1 MIDQKETKNSKFN
14 VKKFFFPFSPI
25 KSFRS
30 VRLLFL
36 LAILIALRLVLG
48 VLTIRIAPFN
58 LSISIAWVPLMVI
71 GWYFGPIVGLV
82 MGAITDTISF
92 FMAGG
97 GIWFWMYAIQEP
109 IVGLLSGLIAGW
121 CQFRKSKEHLHISLD
136 VIVNQILMIGFAV
149 ISWVVLVVWLDPSI
163 HFQGHEEE
171 YEQFYNIY
179 KWVVLGCITGL
190 LVLYE
195 VLTILTLTK
204 KIGNKEHKTM
214 LNFIY
219 TSSLVVVTMMLFSIA
234 LGPITAV
241 EYIKFINGG
250 ITPEPFLKY
259 GSIFY
264 LVPRVAVEAIK
275 VPVESA
281 ALFGVICLFD
291 KKVVNIV
298 NKINNSWNVA

>member
-1 MIDQKETKNSKFN
+1 MIDQKEKENSKFN

-36 LAILIALRLVLG
+36 MAVLIALRLVLG
-48 VLTIRIAPFN
+48 VLTIRVAPFN

-71 GWYFGPIVGLV
+71 GWYFGPVIGLV

-109 IVGLLSGLIAGW
+109 IVGLISGLIAGW
-121 CQFRKSKEHLHISLD
+121 CRFRKSKESIHISID
-136 VIVNQILMIGFAV
+136 IVIDQILIVGFAV
-149 ISWVVLVVWLDPSI
+149 LSWVILVVWLNPSSE
-163 HFQGHEEE
+163 FQGHDEE
-171 YEQFYNIY
+171 YEKFYNIY
-179 KWVVLGCITGL
+179 RWVVLGCISAL

-195 VLTILTLTK
+195 VLTGLTLSK
-204 KIGNKEHKTM
+204 KIGKKEHHTM

-241 EYIKFINGG
+241 EYFRFINGG
-250 ITPEPFLKY
+250 ITPEPFLRF

-264 LVPRVAVEAIK
+264 LVPRVAIEAIK

-281 ALFGVICLFD
+281 ALFGVVSLFD

>member
-1 MIDQKETKNSKFN
+1 MIDKKETKNSNFS

-48 VLTIRIAPFN
+48 LLVIRIAPFA

-71 GWYFGPIVGLV
+71 GWYFGPVVGLV

-109 IVGLLSGLIAGW
+109 IIGLLSGLIAGL
-121 CQFRKSKEHLHISLD
+121 CRYRKEKEKINFTID
-136 VIVNQILMIGFAV
+136 VIINQIVVIAFAV
-149 ISWVVLVVWLDPSI
+149 ISYVALIVWLDPSI
-163 HFQGHEEE
+163 HFQGHEED
-171 YEQFYNIY
+171 YEKFYKIY
-179 KWVVLGCITGL
+179 KWVVVGGISALI
-190 LVLYE
+190 VVYE

-204 KIGNKEHKTM
+204 KIGKGKHQIM
-214 LNFIY
+214 INFVY
-219 TSSLVVVTMMLFSIA
+219 TSCLVIVSMLIFSIA
-234 LGPITAV
+234 LGPVTAV

-264 LVPRVAVEAIK
+264 LVPRICVEAIK
-275 VPVESA
+275 VPIEASC
-281 ALFGVICLFD
+281 LFGVVCLFD
-291 KKVVNIV
+291 KKVMNIV
-298 NKINNSWNVA
+298 NKINNSWESA